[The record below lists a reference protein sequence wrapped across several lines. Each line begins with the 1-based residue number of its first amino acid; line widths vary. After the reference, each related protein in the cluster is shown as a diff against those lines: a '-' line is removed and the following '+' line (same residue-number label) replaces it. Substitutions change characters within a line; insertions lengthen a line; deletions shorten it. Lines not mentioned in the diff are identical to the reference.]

1 MKMAPTGLDN
11 STARLDAGS
20 RRASLQAATQHQ
32 HRDLDEHVADLDL
45 STLAHYRMFLRA
57 SAAALIG
64 IEALLERAG
73 IEQLLPDWSERTRTE
88 AILADLRQLKVAATP
103 FELRRAPP
111 SAAEMFGMA
120 YVLEGSRLGSKV
132 LLNRVHTASDIN
144 VRTATSYLGAN
155 DAHWWRSFLQTL
167 ENAPEA
173 NDGEATTAG
182 AIYAF
187 ALFQR
192 AFTMP
197 GNGL

>member
-1 MKMAPTGLDN
+1 MNMAPITLDN
-11 STARLDAGS
+11 TAVRLDTGS

-32 HRDLDEHVADLDL
+32 HRDLDELVADLDL
-45 STLAHYRMFLRA
+45 STLTHYRQFLRA

-73 IEQLLPDWSERTRTE
+73 IEQLLPDWSERTRTA
-88 AILADLRQLKVAATP
+88 AILADLRQLKATATP
-103 FELRRAPP
+103 FDLRRAAP

-132 LLNRVHTASDIN
+132 LLGRVRNAPDIA

-155 DAHWWRSFLQTL
+155 DAHWWRSFLQAL

-173 NDGEATTAG
+173 DDGSATTAG

-192 AFTMP
+192 AFATL
-197 GNGL
+197 GDGL